1 MEVSKCCWSQI
12 MIRCESDA
20 VLAVNMAGD
29 LQIVLRR
36 YFAAWKEHCNG
47 MSNITIKSDQ
57 PLFCVIGMDKERAK
71 VVLLEHYRTSYSSP
85 IYEGEE
91 SKGGFGYDD
100 YDEDWSWGSS
110 SDNSSVEYETKFD
123 EYWNATVV
131 LIPLEHIFTAD
142 PVPMMKRWQAEKIA
156 KIKKD
161 KADREIAELQA
172 SLTKAQEYR
181 NKLK

>member
-1 MEVSKCCWSQI
+1 

-47 MSNITIKSDQ
+47 MSNITIKSNE

-110 SDNSSVEYETKFD
+110 SDNSSVKYETKFD

-142 PVPMMKRWQAEKIA
+142 PVPMMKRWQAEKSQRSK
-156 KIKKD
+156 KIK
-161 KADREIAELQA
+161 
-172 SLTKAQEYR
+172 LTGKLPNYKQVLP
-181 NKLK
+181 KLKNIGTN